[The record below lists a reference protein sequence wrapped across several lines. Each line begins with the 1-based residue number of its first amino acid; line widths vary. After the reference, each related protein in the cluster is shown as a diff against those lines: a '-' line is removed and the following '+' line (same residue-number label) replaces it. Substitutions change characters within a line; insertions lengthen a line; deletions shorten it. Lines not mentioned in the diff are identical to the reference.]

1 MNNLSTGRLRV
12 FTWHVHG
19 SYLLY
24 LSQGDYDIYIP
35 YNNERSAGYTGR
47 GTTFPFGPNVIEVY
61 AADVRNMDFDVILF
75 QTDENYLTDQYEVLS
90 EAQRT
95 LPRIYLE
102 HDPPWGHPTNS
113 RHPVND
119 EDITVVHVTHFN
131 ALMWDCSGL
140 KTRVIEHGVL
150 PRPISYKGDL
160 AKGIVVINN
169 LPERGRMLGYD
180 IFEKVR
186 EQVPIDLVGMGTEA
200 YGIGEVLHP
209 QLPEFLAQYRFFFNP
224 IRYTSMG
231 LAVCEAMMLGMPI
244 VGLATTEMAVKIEN
258 RHTGFVSNDIS
269 VLVDFMQELLEKPVL
284 AKELGENAHYYA
296 SREFNIYRFT
306 HEWRSLFE
314 EVISNV
320 NRLQTI

>member
-12 FTWHVHG
+12 FTWHIHG

-35 YNNERSAGYTGR
+35 YNDERSAGYTGR
-47 GTTFPFGPNVIEVY
+47 GNTFPFGPNVIEVH
-61 AADVRNMDFDVILF
+61 AAEVRNLDFDVILF

-102 HDPPWGHPTNS
+102 HDPPWGHPTNC

-131 ALMWDCSGL
+131 ASMWDCRGL

-150 PRPISYKGDL
+150 PRPISYKGDM

-180 IFEKVR
+180 IFEQVR
-186 EQVPIDLVGMGTEA
+186 EQVPLDLVGMGTEA
-200 YGIGEVLHP
+200 YGIGEVFHP
-209 QLPEFLAQYRFFFNP
+209 QLPGFLARYRFFFNP

-231 LAVCEAMMLGMPI
+231 LAVCEAMMLGMTHSWN
-244 VGLATTEMAVKIEN
+244 GNN
-258 RHTGFVSNDIS
+258 RNGSKNKKQVHRLCFQRYFSSGWFYAGTARKAGTGKGI
-269 VLVDFMQELLEKPVL
+269 
-284 AKELGENAHYYA
+284 
-296 SREFNIYRFT
+296 R
-306 HEWRSLFE
+306 
-314 EVISNV
+314 
-320 NRLQTI
+320 